1 MFRWT
6 ENLGVVFGSRE
17 LKHFHDFLLFR
28 ERIIIVSWIAS
39 FSCSCFLLNVNNFE
53 IIQFQELLNRKN
65 RQLIDV
71 RQRICKLF
79 GICVLQINGKILFNR
94 SILSL
99 MFFFFFSRPCDQL
112 LTQSLD
118 HALNENRPSIFWV
131 AVVTGLLRIF
141 AVFLSKWQRERK
153 KEIPKICCGKEKSF
167 GRLCEIILSTKK
179 KLTSSSATG
188 RLRTSEIPIKRR

>member
-6 ENLGVVFGSRE
+6 ENLGGVFGSRE
-17 LKHFHDFLLFR
+17 LKHFHDFLLFI

-53 IIQFQELLNRKN
+53 IFPELLNRKN

-99 MFFFFFSRPCDQL
+99 KFFFFPRPCDQL

-118 HALNENRPSIFWV
+118 HALNENRSSLFWV
-131 AVVTGLLRIF
+131 AVVTGLLKIF

-153 KEIPKICCGKEKSF
+153 QEIPKICFAKEKSF

-188 RLRTSEIPIKRR
+188 RLRTSEIPIKKR

>member
-6 ENLGVVFGSRE
+6 ENLGGVFGNRE
-17 LKHFHDFLLFR
+17 LKHFHDFLLFK

-53 IIQFQELLNRKN
+53 IIRFQELLNRKN

-94 SILSL
+94 SFLSL
-99 MFFFFFSRPCDQL
+99 IFFFFFH
-112 LTQSLD
+112 D
-118 HALNENRPSIFWV
+118 H
-131 AVVTGLLRIF
+131 VTNCWH
-141 AVFLSKWQRERK
+141 S
-153 KEIPKICCGKEKSF
+153 
-167 GRLCEIILSTKK
+167 LSTTRWTKIDP
-179 KLTSSSATG
+179 LSF
-188 RLRTSEIPIKRR
+188 E

>member
-6 ENLGVVFGSRE
+6 ENLGGVFGSRE

-39 FSCSCFLLNVNNFE
+39 FSCGCFLLNVNNFE
-53 IIQFQELLNRKN
+53 IIRFQELLNRKN

-79 GICVLQINGKILFNR
+79 AICVLQINGKILFNR

-99 MFFFFFSRPCDQL
+99 MFFFSRPCDQL

-118 HALNENRPSIFWV
+118 HALNENRSSLFWV
-131 AVVTGLLRIF
+131 AVVTGLLKIF

-153 KEIPKICCGKEKSF
+153 QEIPKICFAKEKSF

-188 RLRTSEIPIKRR
+188 RLRTSEIPIKKR

>member
-6 ENLGVVFGSRE
+6 ENLGGVFSSRE

-53 IIQFQELLNRKN
+53 IFPELLNRKN

-99 MFFFFFSRPCDQL
+99 MFFFFSRPCDQL

-118 HALNENRPSIFWV
+118 HALNENRSSLFWA
-131 AVVTGLLRIF
+131 AVVTGLLKIF

-153 KEIPKICCGKEKSF
+153 QEIPKICFAKEKSF